1 MEKLSYKHKYYLLLA
16 ALALLVVVMYVFA
29 VKKTIAVIAEHN
41 DLSGKIELAASA
53 PQQIVAAE
61 AQLKQME
68 QLVVNENPLDF
79 EQVLLEQVS
88 GFCQK
93 NGLILIEFPKTTV
106 SGYRDYQIY
115 TNRIV
120 LEGGFKKMVEFIY
133 EAEQKYNIGKIVS
146 VQFKRTKDMRSK
158 RLYLYAYIYFQ
169 NIQITQTTQK

>member
-1 MEKLSYKHKYYLLLA
+1 MLEKLSYKHKYYLLLA
-16 ALALLVVVMYVFA
+16 ALALLLVIIYTFA
-29 VKKTIAVIAEHN
+29 IKKTITVIAEHN
-41 DLSGKIELAASA
+41 DLSKKIELAANA
-53 PQQIVAAE
+53 PQQIAAIE
-61 AQLKQME
+61 SQLRQME

-79 EQVLLEQVS
+79 EQMLLEQVS

-93 NGLILIEFPKTTV
+93 NGLTLIEFPKTTV

-120 LEGGFKKMVEFIY
+120 LEGGFKKMVGFIY
-133 EAEQKYNIGKIVS
+133 EAEQKSRIGKVVS

-169 NIQITQTTQK
+169 NIQIAQK

>member
-1 MEKLSYKHKYYLLLA
+1 MLEKLSCKHKYYLLLA
-16 ALALLVVVMYVFA
+16 ALALLVVVIYAFA
-29 VKKTIAVIAEHN
+29 VKKTITVIAEHN
-41 DLSGKIELAASA
+41 DLSKKIELAANA
-53 PQQIVAAE
+53 PQQIVSIE

-68 QLVVNENPLDF
+68 QLVVNEKPLDF
-79 EQVLLEQVS
+79 EQILLEQVS

-93 NGLILIEFPKTTV
+93 NGLILIEFPRTK
-106 SGYRDYQIY
+106 IY

-133 EAEQKYNIGKIVS
+133 EAEQKYQIGKVVS

-169 NIQITQTTQK
+169 NIQITQK